1 MQKCNISLKILLSF
15 FQDPLLEV
23 YEVEG
28 MRIVNLFRLKP
39 FDVEREVV
47 GNLLA
52 IEYPVDHVATEQT
65 HFNFISGVG
74 VDFSILV
81 D

>member
-1 MQKCNISLKILLSF
+1 
-15 FQDPLLEV
+15 
-23 YEVEG
+23 
-28 MRIVNLFRLKP
+28 MRVVNLFGFEP
-39 FDVEREVV
+39 FDVKREVV
-47 GNLLA
+47 RNLLA
-52 IEYPVDHVATEQT
+52 VEYPVNHVATEQT